1 MTTEPV
7 VRRRMRSAS
16 ISLGI
21 TAVMASSLTG
31 CATSADYAAVCVDPD
46 TQERVADDQC
56 DDDSDYNGAGT
67 GFFWYYL
74 GASSRVP
81 AIGQSATG
89 GTYRGSTLNGT
100 FELISILPPRCSR
113 NVRSLTLCTST
124 PSIAATEVCSSTA
137 CSPSAAEQVTSRRSL
152 VALDSTMSIP
162 VTTPPRAA
170 MSVATAPTTPWSGRV
185 CSRMVME

>member
-1 MTTEPV
+1 MTAPV
-7 VRRRMRSAS
+7 HRRMRSAS

-46 TQERVADDQC
+46 TQERVDDDQC
-56 DDDSDYNGAGT
+56 DDDSDYNGVGT

-81 AIGQSATG
+81 AIGQGATG

-100 FELISILPPRCSR
+100 VQRGGLPSTGGST
-113 NVRSLTLCTST
+113 VRSST
-124 PSIAATEVCSSTA
+124 TKGGFGGSS
-137 CSPSAAEQVTSRRSL
+137 R
-152 VALDSTMSIP
+152 
-162 VTTPPRAA
+162 
-170 MSVATAPTTPWSGRV
+170 GFG
-185 CSRMVME
+185 